1 METFYLPENF
11 RKKLKEIWGIPILGT
26 EQEIAKRFKEVV
38 ENSGF
43 KKIITVGDYCS
54 QALDSDVKIFD
65 GKIKRKEIKNTL
77 PFSLT
82 CPNPAGTIQK
92 EVWSIIERAIEANEN
107 IFIEGEEDLLVIPAV
122 LLSEENTVVV
132 YGLPDRGICLIRVD
146 PETKATFKQVLEG
159 FETR

>member
-82 CPNPAGTIQK
+82 
-92 EVWSIIERAIEANEN
+92 
-107 IFIEGEEDLLVIPAV
+107 
-122 LLSEENTVVV
+122 
-132 YGLPDRGICLIRVD
+132 
-146 PETKATFKQVLEG
+146 
-159 FETR
+159 